1 MTLQEILATM
11 KALHRKIDQ
20 IGEATKATK
29 LKELA
34 QQTERNTSARF

>member
-20 IGEATKATK
+20 IGEATK